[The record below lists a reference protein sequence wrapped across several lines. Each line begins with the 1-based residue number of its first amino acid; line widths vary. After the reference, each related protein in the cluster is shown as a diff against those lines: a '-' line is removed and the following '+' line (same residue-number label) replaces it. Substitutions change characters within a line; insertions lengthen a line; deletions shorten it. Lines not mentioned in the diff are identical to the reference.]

1 MQYVLKREDLYFQKK
16 MAHDTVATVSLILKD
31 TVAKI
36 GHHDKLTRSVC
47 WKILQIIFVYKIV
60 KDSLL

>member
-47 WKILQIIFVYKIV
+47 WKIL
-60 KDSLL
+60 